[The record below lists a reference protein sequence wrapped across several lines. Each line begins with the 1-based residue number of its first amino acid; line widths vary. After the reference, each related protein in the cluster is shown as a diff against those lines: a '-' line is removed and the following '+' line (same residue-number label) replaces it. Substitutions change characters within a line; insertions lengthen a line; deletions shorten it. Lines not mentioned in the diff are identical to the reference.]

1 MTYLMLR
8 EIDNCCDTGG
18 KMSYIFTYLMIYAGS
33 ALMAYNI
40 YRYICFARDVRK
52 RGNWDREQRLF
63 NIPIML
69 LILFFLGYIIVG
81 MFGNPDLVMAGILF
95 GGSIFVFV
103 MLLLISRTFDRIR
116 ENEQLEVKLSA
127 AEEASKAKT
136 FFLSNMSHDLR
147 TPLNAIIGYTTLA
160 KRDSVTYEETNE
172 YIDKIDIAGRQLL
185 EIVNDVLDM
194 SRIESGK
201 FILEPGCVDLE
212 NCVLEAGDLVRMQ
225 MEAKKIRFSVSCN
238 ISHKWVMCDKVMF
251 DRALMNLLCNAGKF
265 TEENGSVALR
275 MTELPGTVDTGS
287 YEIRIKDTGIGMSQ
301 DFAERIFVPFER
313 ERTSTVSKIQ
323 GTGLGLAITKNIID
337 MMGGNIT
344 VRTEQGKGTEF
355 IINVSFPLAEP
366 EEKICSNE
374 EDNISFEGKR
384 ALLVEDNMINMEIA
398 QMLLAQEGF
407 LVETA
412 ENGKIALEMTEA
424 SEKGYYDVIL
434 MDIQMP
440 VMDGYM
446 ATQAIR
452 NLPDPGLAG
461 IPIIAMT
468 ANAFQEDI
476 KKAEEVGMNGHI
488 AKPLDIPSMKTTL
501 KHVLKDTTGI

>member
-1 MTYLMLR
+1 MKAVFL
-8 EIDNCCDTGG
+8 
-18 KMSYIFTYLMIYAGS
+18 YLMIYAGS

-40 YRYICFARDVRK
+40 YRYVCFSRDVRK
-52 RGNWDREQRLF
+52 HGNWDQEQKLF
-63 NIPIML
+63 NLPIML
-69 LILFFLGYIIVG
+69 LILFFVGYLTVG
-81 MFGNPDLVMAGILF
+81 LFGKPDLVMAGILF

-103 MLLLISRTFDRIR
+103 MLFLIRRTFDRIQ
-116 ENEQLEVKLSA
+116 ENEQLEARLFA
-127 AEEASKAKT
+127 AEEASEAKT
-136 FFLSNMSHDLR
+136 FFLSNMSHDIR

-160 KRDSVTYEETNE
+160 NREDVNYDEKSG
-172 YIDKIDIAGRQLL
+172 YINKIEMASRQLL

-201 FILEPGCVDLE
+201 LSLEPTCVDLE
-212 NCVLEAGDLVRMQ
+212 NCILEACDLVRIQ
-225 MEAKKIRFSVSCN
+225 LEAKKIELSVSCN
-238 ISHKWVMCDKVMF
+238 ISHKWVLCDKAML

-265 TEENGSVALR
+265 TEENGSVSLLLN
-275 MTELPGTVDTGS
+275 ELTAGDETGR
-287 YEIRIKDTGIGMSQ
+287 YEIRIKDTGIGMSPEYV
-301 DFAERIFVPFER
+301 ERLFIPFER
-313 ERTSTVSKIQ
+313 ERTSTVSRIQ
-323 GTGLGLAITKNIID
+323 GTGLGLAITKRIVD

-344 VRTEQGKGTEF
+344 VQTEKGKGTEF
-355 IINVSFPLAEP
+355 VVAIDFPLMES
-366 EEKICSNE
+366 EEKIHLNE
-374 EDNISFEGKR
+374 GDEISFEGKR

-398 QMLLAQEGF
+398 QMLLEQSGF
-407 LVETA
+407 LIETA
-412 ENGKIALEMTEA
+412 ENGKIALEMTAA

-446 ATQAIR
+446 AAQAIR
-452 NLPDPGLAG
+452 DLPDPGLAG

-501 KHVLKDTTGI
+501 QQVLKNASR